1 MELPSDYD
9 SGYAAMDREHIGR
22 GRREAS
28 LDLSPHH
35 FFHPKDPSTVKRGA
49 VGVLLAGKKWKT
61 IIMTLGLA
69 EAVFRR

>member
-1 MELPSDYD
+1 MELPSDYV

-35 FFHPKDPSTVKRGA
+35 FFPSQGSINSEERSSGGFISGKEMENNNYD
-49 VGVLLAGKKWKT
+49 AGS
-61 IIMTLGLA
+61 G
-69 EAVFRR
+69 